1 MKKGWI
7 IGTRGS
13 SLALRQTELVVEALQ
28 RAYPEEWFIIKTI
41 KTKGDTIW
49 DRPIP
54 LIGGKGLFVKEIE
67 EALLKGDIDLA
78 VHSMKDLP
86 SELHKDLTIGATLE
100 REDPRDCF
108 VSERYPNIEA
118 LKEGALIGTGSPRRA
133 SQLLSINKG
142 IKSMPIRG
150 NIETRIR
157 KMKELDLDGVILA
170 YAGVKR
176 MGLEGLVKEVIPLE
190 IMTPSAGQG
199 SIGVEIRDE
208 REMKALLM
216 PINHERTF
224 LESSIERAIQS
235 KIGGGCNIP
244 LGINAHIDGEAVS
257 IHLFFS
263 KIEGEGPVKRQ
274 VEGNI
279 DDKDILLARL
289 IDTLAIK

>member
-1 MKKGWI
+1 MKKEWII

-13 SLALRQTELVVEALQ
+13 SLALRQAKLVVEALQ
-28 RAYPEEWFIIKTI
+28 RAYPGEGFVIKTI

-67 EALLKGDIDLA
+67 EALIKGEIDLA

-86 SELHKDLTIGATLE
+86 SELHKDLIIGATLE

-118 LKEGALIGTGSPRRA
+118 LKEGALMGTGSPRRA
-133 SQLLSINKG
+133 SQLLYINKG
-142 IKSMPIRG
+142 IKTMPIRG

-157 KMKELDLDGVILA
+157 KMKELDLDGIILA

-176 MGLEGLVKEVIPLE
+176 MGLEGLVKEVIPVD

-224 LESSIERAIQS
+224 LEVSIERAIQS
-235 KIGGGCNIP
+235 KIGGGCNMP

-257 IHLFFS
+257 IHLFLS
-263 KIEGEGPVKRQ
+263 KMGGEGPVKRQ

-279 DDKDILLARL
+279 DDKDILIVSLL
-289 IDTLAIK
+289 DAIR